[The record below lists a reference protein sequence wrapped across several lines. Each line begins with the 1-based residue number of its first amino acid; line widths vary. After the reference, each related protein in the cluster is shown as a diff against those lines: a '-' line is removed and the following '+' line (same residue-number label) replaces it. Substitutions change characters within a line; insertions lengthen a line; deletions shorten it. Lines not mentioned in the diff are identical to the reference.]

1 MRCSASAATGSI
13 SASGSHAG
21 AKMTTSARLVAVL
34 TMLVA
39 GAAAQ
44 SSQRMLVS
52 VPFAFAAGKTTMPAG
67 DYVVTRRGSNVLEIR
82 GAEGAALLTTAPL
95 EVDEAGERAQVVF
108 NRYDTGYV
116 LAAVQTL
123 DGSMRLKGSR
133 SKDGAPAEIVAI
145 LAR

>member
-1 MRCSASAATGSI
+1 MKSNTKIAATFSTIG
-13 SASGSHAG
+13 AG
-21 AKMTTSARLVAVL
+21 IKRAAALVAVL
-34 TMLVA
+34 TILVA

-44 SSQRMLVS
+44 SSKRMLVS

-82 GAEGAALLTTAPL
+82 GAEGAALITTAPL
-95 EVDEAGERAQVVF
+95 AVDQAGERAQVVF

-133 SKDGAPAEIVAI
+133 AKDGAPSEIVAI
-145 LAR
+145 LAK